1 MKGKIEKSFVNDNL
15 IEIDCIH
22 IKNLFKA
29 ILEVRRNYFYYRTET
44 NETIDDDDW
53 QEQLERVFAYELYH
67 QWSLIQMQYNDF
79 LLKEGKRNDLLYIN
93 GEVGK
98 GLEGIHKYPD
108 MVLHGGQGDYVHQEI
123 AVEIKRKAN
132 ITSEK
137 VIKDLE
143 KLSDM
148 ITEGKMAFNAKPF
161 KWGVFILTCGDVS
174 DMKNILDSNSLDA
187 IRDEVLCVFCKG
199 DGILE
204 YSTID
209 EIKYELL

>member
-1 MKGKIEKSFVNDNL
+1 MKGTIQKGLVIDNL
-15 IEIDCIH
+15 IGIDCIH

-29 ILEVRRNYFYYRTET
+29 ILEVKSNYFYYR
-44 NETIDDDDW
+44 NEIDNNDW

-67 QWSLIQMQYNDF
+67 QWSLIQMQYNDV
-79 LLKEGKRNDLLYIN
+79 LLKQGRKDELRYIN

-98 GLEGIHKYPD
+98 ELEGIRKYPD

-132 ITSEK
+132 INSEN

-148 ITEGKMAFNAKPF
+148 ITEGKLAFNAKPF

-174 DMKNILDSNSLDA
+174 DMKHILDSNTLDA
-187 IRDEVLCVFCKG
+187 IRDDVLCVFCKG
-199 DGILE
+199 EDKLE
-204 YSTID
+204 YWTID
-209 EIKYELL
+209 EIKYK